1 MDKVIKMIDDMVD
14 LLADEQKADDAKKEE
29 CEKLID
35 EHEDKMKVLDGEIGD
50 LDKAIEDAKEGLATS
65 KEDIKD
71 LDSQVEDATYNRKEE
86 HEDYVTNLAANNAA
100 LELLGFA
107 KNRLN
112 KFYNPKMYK
121 APPKREL
128 SEEERITTNM

>member
-1 MDKVIKMIDDMVD
+1 MIDDMVD
-14 LLADEQKADDAKKEE
+14 LLADEQKSDDDKKEE

-65 KEDIKD
+65 KEDIKSLTQGIKD
-71 LDSQVEDATYNRKEE
+71 LDSSVEDATYNRKEE

-121 APPKREL
+121 
-128 SEEERITTNM
+128 